1 MKRSAQVALVL
12 MGVTGTTA
20 AGAYMMPP
28 RPECKPAPAA
38 STTLNPPQALN
49 PGAPAAAAAEPCRR
63 RSWSGWRWNSSG
75 SSYSSYSSSSS
86 SSGPYRRTT
95 TSNYR
100 RSSAPPPSRPRSHRP
115 DAAAAAAAHQQAQA
129 PPPRVAASDRP
140 APQCPAAVP
149 AAERHRHAEC
159 RVSATREFH
168 ATAITGLF
176 AISGSIDP
184 LVRVCAGAEIG
195 HVKRS
200 ENVGLV
206 VMGAAAFAA
215 TFAGGMALVAWQKPS
230 HAAQPQTVADQRCTT
245 RSDGTQDCQPQR
257 RGFALL
263 SRSAILSM
271 AGRRAV
277 RRAKTVTREAAL
289 VSNSRSGAA
298 SVPNTGVQRSGF
310 GSTAKSTSIRVSA
323 GG

>member
-49 PGAPAAAAAEPCRR
+49 PPPRPRLQSRAAAAPGAAGAGTPPGPRTRHRTGRIHRHRRTGPRVRITGAARRRPFRPRSRRPGAAAPAAA
-63 RSWSGWRWNSSG
+63 
-75 SSYSSYSSSSS
+75 
-86 SSGPYRRTT
+86 
-95 TSNYR
+95 
-100 RSSAPPPSRPRSHRP
+100 
-115 DAAAAAAAHQQAQA
+115 HQKAQA
-129 PPPRVAASDRP
+129 RPPRVAGSDRP
-140 APQCPAAVP
+140 APQCPAAVR

-168 ATAITGLF
+168 VTAITGLF
-176 AISGSIDP
+176 AISGSIVRP
-184 LVRVCAGAEIG
+184 VRVCAGVEIG

-206 VMGAAAFAA
+206 RDGCCGLRGDVRRRHGLLLRGKSQAMRRSRRPLRTSGAQRAPMARRIASRSGAA
-215 TFAGGMALVAWQKPS
+215 
-230 HAAQPQTVADQRCTT
+230 
-245 RSDGTQDCQPQR
+245 
-257 RGFALL
+257 LL
-263 SRSAILSM
+263 TISSRVLFM

-277 RRAKTVTREAAL
+277 RRPKL
-289 VSNSRSGAA
+289 
-298 SVPNTGVQRSGF
+298 
-310 GSTAKSTSIRVSA
+310 
-323 GG
+323 